1 MIKAY
6 SLTAKATL
14 LQTDETWWVT
24 CVYGPQAEQ
33 EKIQFLDELLEV
45 RSTSPGPW
53 LLWGDFNM
61 IYQAE
66 DKNNSRLN
74 RRMMSRF
81 RQFINNAE
89 LQELY
94 LKGRR
99 FTWSN
104 ERDCPTLER
113 LDRVFASDDWMDTYP
128 NHDLSALASQCS
140 DHASLLLK
148 TDSSLPHFKR
158 FRFENFWP
166 KCEGYLQVV
175 EEAWNTPFPW
185 SHDDVDA
192 FRCLDFKLRCT
203 ARALKSWST
212 KRIGSVRLQLHIVKE
227 IVYRLDAAQDLRN
240 LAPHELNLR
249 RKAKLCSLG
258 LASLQRT
265 IVRQRARVTYLA
277 EGDAN
282 TRFFH
287 LQACHRSRK
296 NHISKLRT
304 DEAVLVR
311 DEDMANL
318 VYEHFDRMLGSRENQ
333 SHLLNFG
340 ELNLPSVHNIL
351 LDHCFSEEEIWQAI
365 LDMPTDK
372 APGPDGFSGLFFRSA
387 WLIIKG
393 DIMRAFHAIWSLDG
407 RSFYLVNQAY
417 MVLLRKKP
425 DASTIGDYRLNSL
438 IHSFAK
444 LLTKVLA
451 RRLAP
456 YMKDLVSP
464 NQSAFIQARLIHE
477 NYKAVQLTAKFLHRN
492 KIPSALLKVD
502 IAKAFDTV
510 NWRFLLTMLQHLG
523 FSRRW
528 LDWISIILSTSSTK
542 VILNGSPG
550 RRICHARGLRQGDP
564 LSPLLFVIVMEG
576 LNALL
581 KLAHSQ
587 GLLQILHPKISERT
601 FMYADDVVIFVSPAQ
616 QDLVLTKAILEIFAG
631 ASGLKT
637 NMEKSR
643 ISPIQC
649 NLHDTVSLL
658 THFPG
663 RIDPFPIRHLGI
675 PLDVRKIGKSALQPL
690 VDKVAERLPTWKAA
704 LLNRA
709 GRVVLIKSTLSAIP
723 THTAL
728 AVNLSPWVIKSIDSL
743 RRGFLWQGAQ
753 SAKGGHCLLAW
764 PRVCRP
770 PELGG
775 LGILDLQR
783 FGYALRM
790 RWLWLKRTSEARS
803 WHQLPDEKESVVQA
817 MFQASIYIELGDG
830 LSALFWTDR
839 WLQGRSIADLA
850 PCLWATVGTK
860 VKKHRTVAQALYE
873 DQWIRDISGA
883 LTVQVI
889 LDYFHVWDL
898 TRGIQLAPQRADK
911 VCWIWTSDKVFST
924 SSAYL
929 SFFVGQHPTK
939 GAKLLHKVRAPGKC
953 KFFIWL
959 VLHDRCWTAHRRKR
973 HGLQDDDSCT
983 LCSQSPEEIDHL
995 LVGCPFS
1002 REVWF
1007 RFFYKFG
1014 WGILAPNVQHH
1025 NLVDWWGSARKNV
1038 HKDQRQCF
1046 DTVVILTCWMLWK
1059 ERNNRTF
1066 DRCVRTIQQMLDWV
1080 LEETVL
1086 WFQAGFRR
1094 LEPLV
1099 VALGRSSGRAL
1110 GAL

>member
-1 MIKAY
+1 MSLLSLYVLVANLLSMLGENCLVWNVRGLNSRARRDVVRELVDNENISLLSLQETKIVDFPDALLREICGTGFDFFFQPAGGSCGGILLAWNTSVWSVSNPMIKAY

-140 DHASLLLK
+140 DHAPLLLK

-203 ARALKSWST
+203 ARALKSWSA
-212 KRIGSVRLQLHIVKE
+212 KRIGSVRLQLHIAKE

-372 APGPDGFSGLFFRSA
+372 APGPDGFSRLFFRSA
-387 WLIIKG
+387 WPIIKG
-393 DIMRAFHAIWSLDG
+393 
-407 RSFYLVNQAY
+407 
-417 MVLLRKKP
+417 
-425 DASTIGDYRLNSL
+425 
-438 IHSFAK
+438 
-444 LLTKVLA
+444 
-451 RRLAP
+451 
-456 YMKDLVSP
+456 
-464 NQSAFIQARLIHE
+464 
-477 NYKAVQLTAKFLHRN
+477 
-492 KIPSALLKVD
+492 
-502 IAKAFDTV
+502 
-510 NWRFLLTMLQHLG
+510 
-523 FSRRW
+523 
-528 LDWISIILSTSSTK
+528 TS
-542 VILNGSPG
+542 
-550 RRICHARGLRQGDP
+550 
-564 LSPLLFVIVMEG
+564 
-576 LNALL
+576 
-581 KLAHSQ
+581 
-587 GLLQILHPKISERT
+587 
-601 FMYADDVVIFVSPAQ
+601 
-616 QDLVLTKAILEIFAG
+616 
-631 ASGLKT
+631 
-637 NMEKSR
+637 
-643 ISPIQC
+643 
-649 NLHDTVSLL
+649 
-658 THFPG
+658 
-663 RIDPFPIRHLGI
+663 
-675 PLDVRKIGKSALQPL
+675 
-690 VDKVAERLPTWKAA
+690 
-704 LLNRA
+704 
-709 GRVVLIKSTLSAIP
+709 
-723 THTAL
+723 
-728 AVNLSPWVIKSIDSL
+728 
-743 RRGFLWQGAQ
+743 
-753 SAKGGHCLLAW
+753 
-764 PRVCRP
+764 
-770 PELGG
+770 
-775 LGILDLQR
+775 
-783 FGYALRM
+783 
-790 RWLWLKRTSEARS
+790 
-803 WHQLPDEKESVVQA
+803 
-817 MFQASIYIELGDG
+817 
-830 LSALFWTDR
+830 
-839 WLQGRSIADLA
+839 
-850 PCLWATVGTK
+850 
-860 VKKHRTVAQALYE
+860 
-873 DQWIRDISGA
+873 
-883 LTVQVI
+883 
-889 LDYFHVWDL
+889 
-898 TRGIQLAPQRADK
+898 
-911 VCWIWTSDKVFST
+911 
-924 SSAYL
+924 
-929 SFFVGQHPTK
+929 
-939 GAKLLHKVRAPGKC
+939 
-953 KFFIWL
+953 
-959 VLHDRCWTAHRRKR
+959 
-973 HGLQDDDSCT
+973 
-983 LCSQSPEEIDHL
+983 
-995 LVGCPFS
+995 
-1002 REVWF
+1002 
-1007 RFFYKFG
+1007 
-1014 WGILAPNVQHH
+1014 
-1025 NLVDWWGSARKNV
+1025 
-1038 HKDQRQCF
+1038 
-1046 DTVVILTCWMLWK
+1046 
-1059 ERNNRTF
+1059 
-1066 DRCVRTIQQMLDWV
+1066 
-1080 LEETVL
+1080 
-1086 WFQAGFRR
+1086 
-1094 LEPLV
+1094 
-1099 VALGRSSGRAL
+1099 
-1110 GAL
+1110 